1 MSEQLQPTEPFHP
14 PTIHEDQSSIA
25 GILRIA
31 VESKVDV
38 NTIERLVALHERMS
52 DRSAAHE
59 FNVAHAAFQDE
70 CPSIPKTSTAKI
82 VSKGGGGYS
91 YSYAG
96 LDQIAKVVRPFLR
109 KHGLS
114 YSWDS
119 KVEGA
124 MITVTCTLKHI
135 GGHSETAKFMSPT
148 KPLTD
153 SMSAQ
158 QEVAAALTYAKRQS
172 LVQVLG
178 ITTCD
183 PDSAIADGVKITE
196 EQATEIEG
204 LLTASG
210 SDRAKFLAYMNVEDV
225 PSILARD
232 FNRARA
238 ALKAKAATKGAKP

>member
-1 MSEQLQPTEPFHP
+1 MIEEVESEPFHA

-82 VSKGGGGYS
+82 TSKNGGGYS
-91 YSYAG
+91 YSFAG
-96 LDQIAKVVRPFLR
+96 LDQIAKVVRPVLR

-119 KVEGA
+119 VVNSGS
-124 MITVTCTLKHI
+124 ITVTCTLKHV
-135 GGHSETAKFMSPT
+135 GGHSVTAQFTSPT

-158 QEVAAALTYAKRQS
+158 QEVAAALTFGKRQS
-172 LVQVLG
+172 LIQVLG
-178 ITTCD
+178 VTTSD
-183 PDSAIADGVKITE
+183 ADSGLADGQKISE
-196 EQATEIEG
+196 EQAAEIEA
-204 LLTASG
+204 LIVSTA
-210 SDRAKFLAYMNVEDV
+210 SDRAKFLAYMGTDDV

-238 ALKAKAATKGAKP
+238 ALKAKVKKP